1 MYNYE
6 LLKNIF
12 CNMNMHIFQGRCM
25 KEKIKKLNDKIINQ
39 FFKQYN
45 FSESIGIFFYFQ
57 WSVFR
62 EKYAMPKYITHII
75 YTFSTLFV
83 MENTYN

>member
-6 LLKNIF
+6 LLKDTF

-25 KEKIKKLNDKIINQ
+25 KEKIKKLNDKIINP

-45 FSESIGIFFYFQ
+45 VSESIGHFYFQ

-62 EKYAMPKYITHII
+62 EKYTMLKYITHII
-75 YTFSTLFV
+75 YTFST
-83 MENTYN
+83 